1 MPGENRCAFVGSLP
15 VIGGVVH
22 LLFTPWRYY
31 SEIFLLRKTYVQ
43 WALPLKRPTMSFNKK
58 NAVQVM
64 SRADAFAQAG
74 KTAVLQNIHGT
85 MQFLQKFP
93 PFNQMESA
101 HLAYL
106 VEQCQLRFYGAD
118 ESIIKPGDGPV
129 EHFYIVKQ
137 GRVVGERPHTAK
149 GGTETTF
156 EITTG
161 ECFPLA
167 ALLGERATRT
177 EHLAAEDTFC
187 LQLNKQAFIKLFAL
201 STTFRD
207 FALRGVSSLLDQVN
221 QQVQQRAVET
231 LGTQYSLNTRLGELA
246 MRHPVMCAPHTPLRE
261 AVKLMHEQQVGSIV
275 IVDEQQAPLGIFTL
289 RDLREAVADINVD
302 FAQPIQ
308 SRMIQAPFHLSPDAS
323 AFDAAIAMTGR
334 HIAHVC
340 LVKDGRLC
348 GVVSERDLFSLQRV
362 DLVHLART
370 IRNAPRIDSLCN
382 LRGDIVQLVDRM
394 LAHGAS
400 STQITQIIT
409 LLNDHTVCRVIE
421 LTLEEKGDPGIPFSW
436 LCFGS
441 EGRREQT
448 LHTDQDNGILF
459 DAKDAADAA
468 RIRGLLLPIA
478 ERINQNLALCGF
490 TLCKGNIMA
499 GNPELCLSRAEWSRR
514 FGAFIREATPENLL
528 ASSIYFDLR
537 VVWGDESGAEQLRRQ
552 ILEQVGDNRLFQR
565 LLAENALR
573 QRPPV
578 GRFKDFVLA
587 RKGTDKD
594 TLDLKTQGLTPFVDG
609 ARVLA
614 LASGIGANNT
624 LERLRQLVER
634 EVIDPLDGA
643 AYEEAYHFI
652 QQTRMQQHQLQSRQ
666 HLPWSNR
673 IDPETLNHLDR
684 RILRESLRQAQ
695 RLQTSL
701 TLRYQL

>member
-1 MPGENRCAFVGSLP
+1 
-15 VIGGVVH
+15 
-22 LLFTPWRYY
+22 
-31 SEIFLLRKTYVQ
+31 
-43 WALPLKRPTMSFNKK
+43 MSK
-58 NAVQVM
+58 
-64 SRADAFAQAG
+64 ADAFTQAG

-93 PFNQMESA
+93 PFNQMENA

-106 VEQCQLRFYGAD
+106 VEQCQLRFYAAD

-137 GRVVGERPHTAK
+137 GRIVGERPHSAK

-221 QQVQQRAVET
+221 QQVQQRAAET
-231 LGTQYSLNTRLGELA
+231 LGTQYSLNTRLGDLA
-246 MRHPVMCAPHTPLRE
+246 MRHPVMCSPETPMRD
-261 AVKLMHEQQVGSIV
+261 AVKQMHEQQVGSIV

-289 RDLREAVADINVD
+289 RDLREAVADVNAD
-302 FAQPIQ
+302 FSAPVSCSM
-308 SRMIQAPFHLSPDAS
+308 SRSPFHLSPDAS
-323 AFDAAIAMTGR
+323 AFDAAIAMTER

-340 LVKDGRLC
+340 LVRDRRLC

-370 IRNAPRIDSLCN
+370 IRTAPRIEALAGM
-382 LRGDIVQLVDRM
+382 RGDIVQLVDRM

-421 LTLEEKGDPGIPFSW
+421 LTLAEKGDPGVAFSW

-459 DAKDAADAA
+459 EANDAAEAEH
-468 RIRGLLLPIA
+468 IRTLLLPIA
-478 ERINQNLALCGF
+478 ERINQSLAQCGF

-499 GNPELCLSRAEWSRR
+499 GNPDLCLSRQEWSRR
-514 FGAFIREATPENLL
+514 FAAFIREATPENLL

-537 VVWGDESGAEQLRRQ
+537 VVWGDESGGEQLRRG
-552 ILEQVGDNRLFQR
+552 ILDQVADNRLFQR
-565 LLAENALR
+565 MMADNALR

-587 RKGTDKD
+587 RKGNEKD
-594 TLDLKTQGLTPFVDG
+594 TLDLKTEGLTPFVDG
-609 ARVLA
+609 ARLLA
-614 LASGIGANNT
+614 LANGIAVNNT
-624 LERLRQLVER
+624 QERLRQLVER

-643 AYEEAYHFI
+643 AYQEAYHFI

-666 HLPWSNR
+666 NLAYSNR
-673 IDPETLNHLDR
+673 IDPDTLNHLDR
-684 RILRESLRQAQ
+684 RILRESFRQAQ

>member
-1 MPGENRCAFVGSLP
+1 
-15 VIGGVVH
+15 
-22 LLFTPWRYY
+22 
-31 SEIFLLRKTYVQ
+31 
-43 WALPLKRPTMSFNKK
+43 MSK
-58 NAVQVM
+58 
-64 SRADAFAQAG
+64 ADAFTQAG
-74 KTAVLQNIHGT
+74 KTAVLQNIQGT
-85 MQFLQKFP
+85 LQFLQRFP
-93 PFNQMESA
+93 PFNQMEHA

-106 VEQCQLRFYGAD
+106 VEQCQLRFYAPG
-118 ESIIKPGDGPV
+118 ESIIKPADGPV

-137 GRVVGERPHTAK
+137 GRVVGERPHSAK

-187 LQLNKQAFIKLFAL
+187 LQLNKLAFIKLFAL
-201 STTFRD
+201 SNAFRD

-221 QQVQQRAVET
+221 QQVQQKAVET

-246 MRHPVMCAPHTPLRE
+246 MRHPVTCSPATPLRE
-261 AVKLMHEQQVGSIV
+261 AVTQMHEQQVGSIV
-275 IVDEQQAPLGIFTL
+275 VVDEHKAPLGIFTL
-289 RDLREAVADINVD
+289 RDLRQVVADGTND
-302 FAQPIQ
+302 FNEAIE
-308 SRMIQAPFHLSPDAS
+308 RHMIQAPFYLTPDHS
-323 AFDAAIAMTGR
+323 AFDAAIAMTER

-340 LVKDGRLC
+340 LVKDQRLC

-370 IRNAPRIDSLCN
+370 IRSAQRVEN
-382 LRGDIVQLVDRM
+382 LVAMRGEIGQLVERM

-400 STQITQIIT
+400 STQITHIIT

-421 LTLEEKGDPGIPFSW
+421 LTLAEKGDPGVPFSW

-459 DAKDAADAA
+459 EARDAAEAA
-468 RIRGLLLPIA
+468 QIRGKLLPIA
-478 ERINQNLALCGF
+478 QQINQSLALCGF

-499 GNPELCLSRAEWSRR
+499 GNPELCLSRAEWARR
-514 FGAFIREATPENLL
+514 FAAFIREATPENLL
-528 ASSIYFDLR
+528 GSSIYFDLR
-537 VVWGDESGAEQLRRQ
+537 VVWGDEQGCEQLRRG
-552 ILEQVGDNRLFQR
+552 ILDQVADNRLFQR
-565 LLAENALR
+565 MMADNALR
-573 QRPPV
+573 NRPPV
-578 GRFKDFVLA
+578 GRFREFVLA
-587 RKGTDKD
+587 RKNGEKA
-594 TLDLKTQGLTPFVDG
+594 TLDLKVQGLTPFVDG
-609 ARVLA
+609 ARLLA
-614 LASGIGANNT
+614 LAHGIEANNT
-624 LERLRQLVER
+624 LERFRQLVAKGVIER
-634 EVIDPLDGA
+634 LDGA

-652 QQTRMQQHQLQSRQ
+652 QQTRMQQHQLQTREN
-666 HLPWSNR
+666 LPYSNR
-673 IDPETLNHLDR
+673 VDPDSLNHLDR

-695 RLQTSL
+695 RLQSSL

>member
-1 MPGENRCAFVGSLP
+1 
-15 VIGGVVH
+15 
-22 LLFTPWRYY
+22 
-31 SEIFLLRKTYVQ
+31 
-43 WALPLKRPTMSFNKK
+43 MSK
-58 NAVQVM
+58 
-64 SRADAFAQAG
+64 ADAFTQAG

-93 PFNQMESA
+93 PFNQMENA

-106 VEQCQLRFYGAD
+106 VEQCQLRFYAAD
-118 ESIIKPGDGPV
+118 ESIIKPADGPV

-137 GRVVGERPHTAK
+137 GRVVGERPHSAK

-221 QQVQQRAVET
+221 QQVQQRAAET

-246 MRHPVMCAPHTPLRE
+246 MRHPVMCSPETPMRE
-261 AVKLMHEQQVGSIV
+261 AVKMMHEQQVGSIV
-275 IVDEQQAPLGIFTL
+275 IVDEHQAPLGIFTL
-289 RDLREAVADINVD
+289 RDLREAVADVNAD
-302 FAQPIQ
+302 FSQPIKHTM
-308 SRMIQAPFHLSPDAS
+308 SPAPFHLSPDAS

-340 LVKDGRLC
+340 LVKNERLC

-370 IRNAPRIDSLCN
+370 IRNAPRIEALSN

-421 LTLEEKGDPGIPFSW
+421 LTLEEKGDPGVPFSW

-459 DAKDAADAA
+459 EASDAVQAAEIRA
-468 RIRGLLLPIA
+468 RLLPIA
-478 ERINQNLALCGF
+478 ERINQSLAQCGF
-490 TLCKGNIMA
+490 SLCKGNIMA
-499 GNPELCLSRAEWSRR
+499 SNPDLCLSRSEWARR
-514 FGAFIREATPENLL
+514 FSAFIREATPENLL

-537 VVWGDESGAEQLRRQ
+537 VVWGHEAGCEQLRRG
-552 ILEQVGDNRLFQR
+552 ILDQVADNRLFQR
-565 LLAENALR
+565 MMADNALR

-587 RKGTDKD
+587 RKGSDKD
-594 TLDLKTQGLTPFVDG
+594 TLDLKTEGLTPFVDG
-609 ARVLA
+609 ARLLA
-614 LASGIGANNT
+614 LANGVGANNT

-652 QQTRMQQHQLQSRQ
+652 QQTRMLQHQLQSRQ
-666 HLPWSNR
+666 NLPYSNR
-673 IDPETLNHLDR
+673 IDPDTLNHLDR
-684 RILRESLRQAQ
+684 RILRESFRQAQ

>member
-1 MPGENRCAFVGSLP
+1 
-15 VIGGVVH
+15 
-22 LLFTPWRYY
+22 
-31 SEIFLLRKTYVQ
+31 
-43 WALPLKRPTMSFNKK
+43 MSK
-58 NAVQVM
+58 M
-64 SRADAFAQAG
+64 DAFTQAG
-74 KTAVLQNIHGT
+74 KTAVLQNIQGT
-85 MQFLQKFP
+85 LQFLQRFP

-101 HLAYL
+101 HLAFL
-106 VEQCQLRFYGAD
+106 VEQCQLRFYAAND
-118 ESIIKPGDGPV
+118 SIIKPADGPV

-137 GRVVGERPHTAK
+137 GRVVGERQHVTRA
-149 GGTETTF
+149 GTETTF

-187 LQLNKQAFIKLFAL
+187 LQLNKAAFIRLFAL
-201 STTFRD
+201 SEAFRD

-221 QQVQQRAVET
+221 QQVQRRAVET

-246 MRHPVMCAPHTPLRE
+246 MRHPVVCDRQTPLRQ
-261 AVKLMHEQQVGSIV
+261 AVALMHEQQVGSIV
-275 IVDEQQAPLGIFTL
+275 IVDEQRFPIGIFTL
-289 RDLREAVADINVD
+289 RDLRQVVADASAD
-302 FAQPIQ
+302 FAEPIAGH
-308 SRMIQAPFHLSPDAS
+308 MTAEPFYLSPQAS
-323 AFDAAIAMTGR
+323 AFDAAIAMTER

-340 LVKDGRLC
+340 LVEDKRLC

-370 IRNAPRIDSLCN
+370 IRHATRIESLVS
-382 LRGDIVQLVDRM
+382 LRGEIGQLVERM

-421 LTLEEKGDPGIPFSW
+421 LAIEEKGDPGVPFSW

-459 DAKDAADAA
+459 EARDAAHAA
-468 RIRGLLLPIA
+468 EIRGRLLPLA
-478 ERINQNLALCGF
+478 QYINQGLAQCGF

-499 GNPELCLSRAEWSRR
+499 GNPELCLSRAEWARR
-514 FGAFIREATPENLL
+514 FAAFIREATPENLL
-528 ASSIYFDLR
+528 GSSIYFDLR
-537 VVWGDESGAEQLRRQ
+537 VVWGDERACEQLRQ
-552 ILEQVGDNRLFQR
+552 GILEQVADNRLFQR
-565 LLAENALR
+565 MMAENALR

-578 GRFKDFVLA
+578 GRFREFVLT
-587 RKGTDKD
+587 RQGNDKAA
-594 TLDLKTQGLTPFVDG
+594 TLDLKVQGLTPFVDG
-609 ARVLA
+609 ARLLA
-614 LASGIGANNT
+614 LANGVSAINT
-624 LERLRQLVER
+624 LERLRELVSR

-666 HLPWSNR
+666 NLPYSNR
-673 IDPETLNHLDR
+673 VDPDSLNHLDR

-695 RLQTSL
+695 RLQSSL
-701 TLRYQL
+701 ALRYQL